1 VKQRFRA
8 RFRLTA
14 VAQVIGLAVTMAL
27 LAYTSLNSN
36 YIAVPVVLGVV
47 ILLQVWLLL
56 RSVEA
61 HVDTLE
67 DFFAAINYED
77 FTRQYVTDDVDAE
90 LKEAFNDIIDRFR
103 RARAE
108 RDVQAG
114 YLETVVRHVPIPL
127 MAVRADGQLR
137 LVNNPLRRL
146 TGLANLGHIQD
157 LASLDPALPQ
167 MMRSIETGQQRLL
180 QTRFREVPVELRVAV
195 AELRLAG
202 DTERIYSVENL
213 SGELSA
219 RESSAWRNLIRVLT
233 HEIMNTLTPVAS
245 LAQTA
250 LTIADV
256 TDETADDREELKQAI
271 GTIARRSQGLIHFV
285 ERYRE
290 LLQVPQ
296 PRPEPTSVDAALR
309 SVVRLMGEELRS
321 VEVLVDVTPVT
332 LEVQADPALL
342 DQVLVNLVRNAAHAM
357 QDTEKPLLILRG
369 RLEFGRTLLQVIDN
383 GAGIPESIQDQVFI
397 PFFTTKRDGSGIGLS
412 LSRQIMMAH
421 GGELVASSD
430 DAGTTMSL
438 LL

>member
-1 VKQRFRA
+1 MKQRFRA
-8 RFRLTA
+8 RFRLLT
-14 VAQVIGLAVTMAL
+14 VAQVAGLAFTMVL
-27 LAYTSLNSN
+27 LAWSALNTN
-36 YIAVPVVLGVV
+36 YIAVPVVIGLA
-47 ILLQVWLLL
+47 ILLQVYVLL

-77 FTRQYVTDDVDAE
+77 FTRRYVTDDVDAE
-90 LKEAFNDIIDRFR
+90 LKDAFNHIIERFR
-103 RARAE
+103 IARAE

-114 YLETVVRHVPIPL
+114 YLETLVRHVPVPL
-127 MAVRADGQLR
+127 MAARHDGELR

-146 TGLANLGHIQD
+146 TGLAHLRHMDD
-157 LASLDPALPQ
+157 LAGLDPALPG
-167 MMRSIETGQQRLL
+167 MMRDIAPGQQRLL
-180 QTRFREVPVELRVAV
+180 QTRFRDVPVELRVSV
-195 AELRLAG
+195 AEIRLDG
-202 DTERIYSVENL
+202 DGERIYSVENL

-250 LTIADV
+250 VSMADERD
-256 TDETADDREELKQAI
+256 DETLKEAI
-271 GTIARRSQGLIHFV
+271 ETIARRSQGLVHFV

-296 PRPEPTSVDAALR
+296 PVPEALGVDAVLR
-309 SVVRLMGEELRS
+309 GIARLMGEDLKQ
-321 VEVLVDVTPVT
+321 VDVRVDVVPAT
-332 LEVQADPALL
+332 LELQADPVLL
-342 DQVLVNLVRNAAHAM
+342 DQVLVNLVRNAAQAM
-357 QDTEKPLLILRG
+357 LEQEEPRLILRG
-369 RLEFGRTLLQVIDN
+369 RLEYGRTLVQVIDN
-383 GAGIPESIQDQVFI
+383 GSGIPEALMDQIFI

-421 GGELVASSD
+421 GGELVAASSD
-430 DAGTTMSL
+430 EGTTMSL

>member
-1 VKQRFRA
+1 MKQRFRA
-8 RFRLTA
+8 RFRLTT
-14 VAQVIGLAVTMAL
+14 VAQVVGLAVTMAL
-27 LAYTSLNSN
+27 LAYTALNTSH
-36 YIAVPVVLGVV
+36 IAVPMVVGLM

-56 RSVEA
+56 KSVES

-77 FTRQYVTDDVDAE
+77 FTRRYVTNDVDAE

-127 MAVRADGQLR
+127 MAARADGELR

-157 LASLDPALPQ
+157 LASLDPELPK
-167 MMRSIETGQQRLL
+167 MMQAIEAGQQRLL
-180 QTRFREVPVELRVAV
+180 QTRFRDVPVELRVAV
-195 AELRLAG
+195 AELRLDG
-202 DTERIYSVENL
+202 DAERIYSVENL

-250 LTIADV
+250 LTMADA
-256 TDETADDREELKQAI
+256 TDDREELKEAI
-271 GTIARRSQGLIHFV
+271 ATISRRSQGLINFV
-285 ERYRE
+285 DRYRE
-290 LLQVPQ
+290 LLHMPQ
-296 PRPEPTSVDAALR
+296 PRTEAVGVDVALR
-309 SVVRLMGEELRS
+309 SVARLMGEELRD
-321 VEVLVDVTPVT
+321 VDVRIDVTPAT

-357 QDTEKPLLILRG
+357 RETEKPLLVLRG
-369 RLEFGRTLLQVIDN
+369 RLEFGRSLLQIVDN
-383 GAGIPESIQDQVFI
+383 GAGIPESIQDQIFI

-421 GGELVASSD
+421 GGELVASSG
-430 DAGTTMSL
+430 AGGTTMSL